1 MQDDYKRA
9 IDEYDE
15 KVFLSFKMVL
25 REIRNI
31 YVSLVVVIVHHIYEV
46 HVQYCACGYLRSSD
60 AYSQIIHVVM
70 INY

>member
-1 MQDDYKRA
+1 MELYYYRNTLYMQDDYKRA

-31 YVSLVVVIVHHIYEV
+31 YVSLVIVQCLNDAHV
-46 HVQYCACGYLRSSD
+46 HVQYYA
-60 AYSQIIHVVM
+60 
-70 INY
+70 